1 MSSWLLQLAYAAA
14 VASGQVPAT
23 CRSCHQR
30 IVDSFTRTAHAR
42 TTTQAGAATIKAD
55 FSAGHNIPRTRA
67 PGVWFRM
74 ERRADGFYETG
85 FDSATGAS
93 RTERIDLVVG
103 SGKRGQTYLYWRNG
117 LLYELPVS
125 YLTGARQWINSPGY
139 IDGQIDFGR
148 VIVPRC
154 LECHSTMFAP
164 ARDARVLRYSSDY
177 RLGVSCEKCHGDG
190 RQHVKNRTAGAA
202 AGPPDIY
209 NPARASRDR
218 QVDVC
223 ALCHSGRREQRRA
236 PFAFRP
242 GDRLDAF
249 LFPEADDAAPDV
261 HGNQVGLLRRSKC
274 YRSSPAMSCA
284 TCHDVHQTQRRGGV
298 HTKVPGV
305 SRRHA
310 ASQCRRDR
318 LAADALLRRLP
329 HADQAIGR
337 AADQYRGAVVI
348 VVLPQPPDRDLS
360 RRRRPCDAGGQGERQ
375 LRRLML
381 LCALLALAAL
391 PPARAQRLGTIDFPT
406 SGAPAAQGPF
416 IRGVLWLHSFEYEAA
431 AAAFREAERLDPGF
445 AMAYWGEALGS
456 SHPVWNQQGA
466 NAARAALARLAPT
479 TAGRRAKARTPR
491 EQAYLA
497 AVETL
502 YGSGSKAHRDTLY
515 AKAMERLRARVPRD
529 WGTQRFYAGAAPG
542 AQPGVPGGGD
552 TER

>member
-55 FSAGHNIPRTRA
+55 FSAGHNILRTRA

-284 TCHDVHQTQRRGGV
+284 TCHDVHQTQRDVAAFTPKCQGCHDV
-298 HTKVPGV
+298 T
-305 SRRHA
+305 RHPNA
-310 ASQCRRDR
+310 AAIGWR
-318 LAADALLRRLP
+318 LTRYCVDCHMPTRQSDALQINTAARSSSLFFRSHL
-329 HADQAIGR
+329 IGIYPDV
-337 AADQYRGAVVI
+337 AAHVMRVGK
-348 VVLPQPPDRDLS
+348 
-360 RRRRPCDAGGQGERQ
+360 
-375 LRRLML
+375 
-381 LCALLALAAL
+381 
-391 PPARAQRLGTIDFPT
+391 
-406 SGAPAAQGPF
+406 
-416 IRGVLWLHSFEYEAA
+416 
-431 AAAFREAERLDPGF
+431 
-445 AMAYWGEALGS
+445 
-456 SHPVWNQQGA
+456 A
-466 NAARAALARLAPT
+466 NAN
-479 TAGRRAKARTPR
+479 
-491 EQAYLA
+491 
-497 AVETL
+497 
-502 YGSGSKAHRDTLY
+502 
-515 AKAMERLRARVPRD
+515 
-529 WGTQRFYAGAAPG
+529 
-542 AQPGVPGGGD
+542 
-552 TER
+552 